1 MPRPDDDT
9 VYTQPQL
16 AIDQTG
22 PLALSAFAHRRG
34 FVDVVVFLAN
44 PGTDRFGPP
53 AVVTS
58 QPTRA
63 ERVLVK
69 RVLGEETAS
78 P

>member
-1 MPRPDDDT
+1 MCGARDVDRQPAGRKPSFVPRPDDDT

-53 AVVTS
+53 
-58 QPTRA
+58 R
-63 ERVLVK
+63 
-69 RVLGEETAS
+69 
-78 P
+78 